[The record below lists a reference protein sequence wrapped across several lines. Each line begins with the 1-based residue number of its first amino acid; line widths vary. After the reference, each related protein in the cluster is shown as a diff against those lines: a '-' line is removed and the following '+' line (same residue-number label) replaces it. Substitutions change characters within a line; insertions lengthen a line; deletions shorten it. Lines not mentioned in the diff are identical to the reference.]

1 MTTISPNSLSFDD
14 FLKYKLLNGDMLPDL
29 VDFYNNN
36 KQKFNRNNNA
46 NQNPSGWRKFEQKPN
61 DNWLITNKFKQNDE
75 EKLYSTIRG
84 ILNKLSDSNFNTL
97 ANELTS
103 VQIEKSEHLSKL
115 TEFIFNKAI
124 IEPKFANMYAK
135 LSKELTGYSIED
147 EDKVYYF
154 REMLIGRCQ
163 IMFNECV
170 SMDSEEPKTISKPLV
185 TKETAVGCMT
195 FIGEL
200 YLCDL
205 LTNKIINS
213 CFLLLLIKVGQ
224 NKSHII
230 EGICTLMKVCGKM
243 FTAKC
248 PNDSKVI
255 FDKIEKLIVAN
266 TLQNKDKYALMDVMD
281 LRKLNKW

>member
-135 LSKELTGYSIED
+135 LSKELTGYSI
-147 EDKVYYF
+147 
-154 REMLIGRCQ
+154 
-163 IMFNECV
+163 
-170 SMDSEEPKTISKPLV
+170 
-185 TKETAVGCMT
+185 
-195 FIGEL
+195 
-200 YLCDL
+200 
-205 LTNKIINS
+205 
-213 CFLLLLIKVGQ
+213 
-224 NKSHII
+224 
-230 EGICTLMKVCGKM
+230 
-243 FTAKC
+243 
-248 PNDSKVI
+248 
-255 FDKIEKLIVAN
+255 
-266 TLQNKDKYALMDVMD
+266 
-281 LRKLNKW
+281 